1 MAALK
6 AERDLLERQYR
17 EALAADAAAD
27 GTTATDLLSQVE
39 TLGDAVSPLQLEDD
53 IEATENA
60 WGLAQRF
67 MELSAERDE
76 LRRENQEL
84 KLLESDEDEALS
96 PTLLAYHLESVTL
109 TNPMTSAEVAEIVH
123 ATVEEMLELRTAS
136 SDEYLNPISGRIR
149 FSIEKLFPG
158 RSASELT
165 SKTWEIA
172 RSTTQ
177 FQELYSSNIGVL
189 YEPLDPSSA
198 WFDDELS
205 NSWTDT
211 FMWSIFKPV
220 GARQEHCMVEIGGL
234 TATRMTTQFWMLE
247 AMLMSL
253 RWENRVA
260 GPVFRE
266 L

>member
-1 MAALK
+1 
-6 AERDLLERQYR
+6 
-17 EALAADAAAD
+17 
-27 GTTATDLLSQVE
+27 
-39 TLGDAVSPLQLEDD
+39 
-53 IEATENA
+53 
-60 WGLAQRF
+60 
-67 MELSAERDE
+67 
-76 LRRENQEL
+76 
-84 KLLESDEDEALS
+84 
-96 PTLLAYHLESVTL
+96 
-109 TNPMTSAEVAEIVH
+109 MTPAEVAEIVH
-123 ATVEEMLELRTAS
+123 VTVEEMLELRTAS

-158 RSASELT
+158 HSASELA
-165 SKTWEIA
+165 SKTWETA

-189 YEPLDPSSA
+189 YEVLQRIDDDNVLIYRATQPLDPSSA

-205 NSWTDT
+205 GSWTGMS
-211 FMWSIFKPV
+211 MWSIFKPV

-247 AMLMSL
+247 AILMSL